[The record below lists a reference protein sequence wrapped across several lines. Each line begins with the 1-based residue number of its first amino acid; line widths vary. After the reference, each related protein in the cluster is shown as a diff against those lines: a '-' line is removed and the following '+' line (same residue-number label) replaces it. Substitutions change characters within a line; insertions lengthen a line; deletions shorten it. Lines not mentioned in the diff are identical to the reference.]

1 MTLHVFL
8 LLFLLIFC
16 LARLCQLHWLH
27 HSPPHSRAVAVRT
40 TVQRLLK
47 PRSPFDC
54 PACRLA
60 STLPSVMEPAP
71 LPVRPWHEVK
81 SQREAPKRMNEL
93 SIISNGCTRGSKKA
107 FLWREAHSHQVA
119 VDIWA

>member
-47 PRSPFDC
+47 PRSPLDC
-54 PACRLA
+54 PACRLHPLVGCGA
-60 STLPSVMEPAP
+60 SASLCAALTRSQKPA
-71 LPVRPWHEVK
+71 
-81 SQREAPKRMNEL
+81 
-93 SIISNGCTRGSKKA
+93 GSP
-107 FLWREAHSHQVA
+107 
-119 VDIWA
+119 